1 MSIMTMM
8 EIGASGLSAQR
19 RRLEVMVSNL
29 VNANTT
35 QPQGVEPYRRKDVLF
50 SPMDMNDPFGKGS
63 FGSIFNNAMNPVKG
77 VQIREIV
84 SDQSDPIM
92 RYEPDHPHADE
103 RGYVAYPNVNALE
116 EMVNV
121 MSATRS
127 YEANLQAVG
136 AARDMLQRTLDIMK

>member
-1 MSIMTMM
+1 MSILTAM
-8 EIGASGLSAQR
+8 EVGASGLTAQR
-19 RRLEVMVSNL
+19 RRMEAMISNL

-50 SPMDMNDPFGKGS
+50 SAVNMRESFDFMFNDAVQG
-63 FGSIFNNAMNPVKG
+63 VKIQE
-77 VQIREIV
+77 VV
-84 SDQSDPIM
+84 SDKSDPIM

-103 RGYVAYPNVNALE
+103 RGYVAYPNVNAME

-127 YEANLQAVG
+127 YEANLQAMG
-136 AARDMLQRTLDIMK
+136 MAKEMLTRTLEILK

>member
-1 MSIMTMM
+1 V
-8 EIGASGLSAQR
+8 R
-19 RRLEVMVSNL
+19 
-29 VNANTT
+29 
-35 QPQGVEPYRRKDVLF
+35 
-50 SPMDMNDPFGKGS
+50 
-63 FGSIFNNAMNPVKG
+63 
-77 VQIREIV
+77 IREVV

-92 RYEPDHPHADE
+92 RYEPGHPHADA

-136 AARDMLQRTLDIMK
+136 AARDMLQRTLDIMR

>member
-1 MSIMTMM
+1 MM
-8 EIGASGLSAQR
+8 AMEVGASGLTAQR
-19 RRLEVMVSNL
+19 RRLEAMISNL

-35 QPQGVEPYRRKDVLF
+35 QPPGVEPYRRKDVVF
-50 SPMDMNDPFGKGS
+50 SAVNMRDSFDVMFND
-63 FGSIFNNAMNPVKG
+63 AVKG
-77 VQIREIV
+77 VKIHEVV

-136 AARDMLQRTLDIMK
+136 MAREMLQRTLEILK

>member
-1 MSIMTMM
+1 MAM
-8 EIGASGLSAQR
+8 EVGATGLTAQR
-19 RRLEVMVSNL
+19 RRLEVMISNL

-35 QPQGVEPYRRKDVLF
+35 QPHGVEAYRRKDVVF
-50 SPMDMNDPFGKGS
+50 SAVNMRDS
-63 FGSIFNNAMNPVKG
+63 FDIMFRDAVQG
-77 VQIREIV
+77 VRVREIV
-84 SDQSDPIM
+84 SDRSDPIM
-92 RYEPDHPHADE
+92 RYEPGHPHADE

-136 AARDMLQRTLDIMK
+136 AARDMLQRTLDMMR

>member
-1 MSIMTMM
+1 MSIMTGM
-8 EIGASGLSAQR
+8 EIGATGLTAQR

-35 QPQGVEPYRRKDVLF
+35 QPQGVEPYRRKDVVF
-50 SPMDMNDPFGKGS
+50 SAVNMQDS
-63 FGSIFNNAMNPVKG
+63 FNSMFKDVVQGVKI
-77 VQIREIV
+77 QEIV
-84 SDQSDPIM
+84 SDQSDPVM
-92 RYEPDHPHADE
+92 RYEPGHPHADE

-127 YEANLQAVG
+127 YEANLQAVSM
-136 AARDMLQRTLDIMK
+136 AREMLTRTLEILK

>member
-1 MSIMTMM
+1 MSIMTAM
-8 EIGASGLSAQR
+8 EIGASGLTAQR

-35 QPQGVEPYRRKDVLF
+35 QPPGVEPYRRKDVLF
-50 SPMDMNDPFGKGS
+50 STLKMQNSSDSVFKSAFSSMFDDAVQG
-63 FGSIFNNAMNPVKG
+63 VK
-77 VQIREIV
+77 IREIV
-84 SDQSDPIM
+84 SDQGEPVM
-92 RYEPDHPHADE
+92 RYEPGHPHADE

-127 YEANLQAVG
+127 YEASLQAMG
-136 AARDMLQRTLDIMK
+136 MSREMLQRTLDILK

>member
-1 MSIMTMM
+1 MM
-8 EIGASGLSAQR
+8 EIGASGLTAQR

-35 QPQGVEPYRRKDVLF
+35 QPQGVEPYRRKDVVF
-50 SPMDMNDPFGKGS
+50 SAVDMKNPMGAS
-63 FGSIFNNAMNPVKG
+63 FGSMFDNAVKG
-77 VQIREIV
+77 VKIHEVV
-84 SDQSDPIM
+84 SDQSDPVM
-92 RYEPDHPHADE
+92 RYEPGHPHADE

-136 AARDMLQRTLDIMK
+136 MAKDMLQRTLDILR